1 MTDTNVDTLK
11 DVTKMLIDSRRGYA
25 EAADNV
31 DEDFMFQQE
40 FQERAD
46 QRQLLIN
53 KFQQR
58 TEELGHKAETDGKA
72 SGVLHRLAMDF
83 TSMFGDDRKKALNA
97 IDDGEERLAEHIE
110 SKLEDKNL
118 NAETKMLLQEAHRA
132 ATQGERFAERMS
144 DA

>member
-1 MTDTNVDTLK
+1 MTDTNVETLK

-31 DEDFMFQQE
+31 DDDFMFQQE
-40 FQERAD
+40 FQQRAD
-46 QRQLLIN
+46 ERQMLIN

-58 TEELGHKAETDGKA
+58 TEALGGEAETDGNA

-83 TSMFGDDRKKALNA
+83 SSMFGDDREKALDA
-97 IDDGEERLAEHIE
+97 IDDGEERLADHIE
-110 SKLEDKNL
+110 SKMKSEKLD
-118 NAETKMLLQEAHRA
+118 AETRMLLQEAHRA
-132 ATQGERFAERMS
+132 ATEGERFAERLS

>member
-1 MTDTNVDTLK
+1 MADMNVETLK

-31 DEDFMFQQE
+31 DDDFMFQQE
-40 FQERAD
+40 FQQRAD
-46 QRQLLIN
+46 QRQMLVN

-58 TEELGHKAETDGKA
+58 TEALGGQAATDGTA
-72 SGVLHRLAMDF
+72 NGALHRLAMDF
-83 TSMFGDDRKKALNA
+83 ASIFGDDREKALDA

-110 SKLEDKNL
+110 AKLKSEKLD
-118 NAETKMLLQEAHRA
+118 AETRMLLQEAHRA
-132 ATQGERFAERMS
+132 ATEGECFAERLS